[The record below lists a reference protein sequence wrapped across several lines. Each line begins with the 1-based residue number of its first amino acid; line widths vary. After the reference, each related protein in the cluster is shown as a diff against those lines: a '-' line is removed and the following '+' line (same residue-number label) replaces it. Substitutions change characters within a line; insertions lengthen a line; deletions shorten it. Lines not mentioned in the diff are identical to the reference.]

1 MTHKKIRIPKE
12 SANEILRALGS
23 LKNGVEFEDL
33 TKDDLEAKKNYSEM
47 IKRCDEIKKKIFD
60 FTKVCYDFHLPFNY
74 YKTYE
79 EFQRD
84 INDDMKNRDKK
95 FGSTYFDLI
104 ENEILENDKK
114 INELVDS
121 HSQTKDNLVTLIE
134 KKHVLLKFE
143 ELVRTN
149 YDFSKFSEAEPGE
162 DGIKQGL
169 GNDLSFMAGVIN
181 IENELKMKRMI
192 FRISRGRAITAFYS
206 LEINN
211 DEYLLTTSV
220 RERGISGLQNNQQQ
234 PGRYEKLSSLI
245 QSKDVGTFNTKKK
258 IFTIIFT
265 GSAENVLLHKLLK
278 VCEIFQASRY
288 PVPKASE
295 IKGEIKAI
303 EEEIRMKKDLMASIE
318 KNLSDFCTT
327 RNLYESKRAYKYS
340 LYKLFFE
347 QEKMIYLAL
356 NKCIVRDTFIDGQLW
371 IPKDELPQV
380 NALLQ
385 NLFVQN
391 DEKQNKE
398 NKTTAYLEDI
408 PLDENTNPPTLI
420 ITNEFTDAFQQV
432 VNTYG
437 IPRYQEI
444 NPGYFTIITFP
455 FLFGVMYGDIGHGLI
470 LFLFALYLCIFNKSL
485 SKGPLKDFLFAR
497 YFLLLMGF
505 FATFCGLLYNDFLSM
520 PLDFG
525 SCYDR
530 AGKFGGNYTDRIK
543 LNDGSGEYC
552 KYKFGVDPIWHISSN
567 QLGFMNSLKMK
578 ISVILGVFQ
587 MVVGIVLKG
596 FNAIHEGEY
605 SEFIFIFVPQL
616 VMMLIMFG
624 YMDLLIVVKWNTRY
638 PCNFQAPDIKG
649 YLMSIFLKGGK
660 IPEFANITFNITD
673 PECMYEL
680 NIKNEGDQ
688 MSPTMRE
695 SLDWVLLSDRKTIEK
710 LHLAIFI
717 LFILLIIIMLVPKI
731 LIDYYGNKKKS
742 RPNDNLPQNVIEQ
755 QNEENQVFQE
765 DLMPQGN
772 QNNEQQ
778 KGLSDFIVSAAI
790 ETIEFVLGTVSNTAS
805 YLRLWALSLAHSQLG
820 QVFFQKTIILIGNVS
835 RTWIVNS
842 LLLVVA
848 FPAFA
853 GVTALVLLF
862 MDLMECFLHTLRLH
876 WVEFQNK
883 FFRADGYEFKP
894 FCFAQNLDLREDD
907 FEKK

>member
-327 RNLYESKRAYKYS
+327 RNLYENKRAYKYS

-398 NKTTAYLEDI
+398 NKTK
-408 PLDENTNPPTLI
+408 TLI
-420 ITNEFTDAFQQV
+420 
-432 VNTYG
+432 
-437 IPRYQEI
+437 
-444 NPGYFTIITFP
+444 
-455 FLFGVMYGDIGHGLI
+455 
-470 LFLFALYLCIFNKSL
+470 
-485 SKGPLKDFLFAR
+485 
-497 YFLLLMGF
+497 LLL
-505 FATFCGLLYNDFLSM
+505 
-520 PLDFG
+520 
-525 SCYDR
+525 
-530 AGKFGGNYTDRIK
+530 
-543 LNDGSGEYC
+543 
-552 KYKFGVDPIWHISSN
+552 
-567 QLGFMNSLKMK
+567 
-578 ISVILGVFQ
+578 
-587 MVVGIVLKG
+587 
-596 FNAIHEGEY
+596 
-605 SEFIFIFVPQL
+605 
-616 VMMLIMFG
+616 
-624 YMDLLIVVKWNTRY
+624 
-638 PCNFQAPDIKG
+638 
-649 YLMSIFLKGGK
+649 
-660 IPEFANITFNITD
+660 
-673 PECMYEL
+673 
-680 NIKNEGDQ
+680 
-688 MSPTMRE
+688 
-695 SLDWVLLSDRKTIEK
+695 
-710 LHLAIFI
+710 
-717 LFILLIIIMLVPKI
+717 
-731 LIDYYGNKKKS
+731 
-742 RPNDNLPQNVIEQ
+742 
-755 QNEENQVFQE
+755 
-765 DLMPQGN
+765 
-772 QNNEQQ
+772 
-778 KGLSDFIVSAAI
+778 
-790 ETIEFVLGTVSNTAS
+790 
-805 YLRLWALSLAHSQLG
+805 
-820 QVFFQKTIILIGNVS
+820 
-835 RTWIVNS
+835 
-842 LLLVVA
+842 
-848 FPAFA
+848 
-853 GVTALVLLF
+853 
-862 MDLMECFLHTLRLH
+862 
-876 WVEFQNK
+876 
-883 FFRADGYEFKP
+883 
-894 FCFAQNLDLREDD
+894 
-907 FEKK
+907 